1 MEAYEMYPND
11 IDDIAEVV
19 NHYTAIMENNN
30 DLTEREKMI
39 IYGALTVSLYSPQLW
54 NNFE

>member
-19 NHYTAIMENNN
+19 NHYTAIMEKKQR
-30 DLTEREKMI
+30 TH
-39 IYGALTVSLYSPQLW
+39 
-54 NNFE
+54 

>member
-19 NHYTAIMENNN
+19 NHYTAIMEKNNE
-30 DLTEREKMI
+30 LTEREKNDYIWSTHHFTLQPATM
-39 IYGALTVSLYSPQLW
+39 
-54 NNFE
+54 E